1 MKLLRWLICKA
12 LNKIEQALILVLT
25 QCYDEKLKEL
35 IIQFVSIEI
44 DIEEYLK
51 TIKKK

>member
-1 MKLLRWLICKA
+1 MKLLIWLICKA
-12 LNKIEQALILVLT
+12 LNKIEQALILLLT
-25 QCYDEKLKEL
+25 ECYDEKLKKLLLEY
-35 IIQFVSIEI
+35 VSIEI